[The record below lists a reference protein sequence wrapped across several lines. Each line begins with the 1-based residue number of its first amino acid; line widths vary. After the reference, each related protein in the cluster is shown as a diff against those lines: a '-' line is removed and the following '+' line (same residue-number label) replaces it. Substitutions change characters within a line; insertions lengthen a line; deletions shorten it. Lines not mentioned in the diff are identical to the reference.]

1 MFVAIGFKLPGL
13 EFCANMPA
21 AYWMSCGEKWMY
33 AFAIIVLGLV
43 VGVLVGLTG
52 AGGGTVIVP
61 ALVYLLGMDQHL
73 AQGTSL
79 LVLLPPTGLGALY
92 VYWKEREVDLRVGLV
107 CAAGFLLGGYAGGLV
122 AVRTPSRH
130 LSAFFG
136 LFLILAATLLW
147 REARNPDSDGG
158 RDA

>member
-1 MFVAIGFKLPGL
+1 MHVVVIV
-13 EFCANMPA
+13 
-21 AYWMSCGEKWMY
+21 
-33 AFAIIVLGLV
+33 VLGLA

-52 AGGGTVIVP
+52 AGGGTIIIP

-92 VYWKEREVDLRVGLV
+92 VYWKEREVDLPAGLV
-107 CAAGFLLGGYAGGLV
+107 CAAGFLVGGYAGGLI
-122 AVRTPSRH
+122 AVRTPSAH
-130 LSAFFG
+130 LGVLFG
-136 LFLILAATLLW
+136 LFLIFAATLLW
-147 REARNPDSDGG
+147 RQARKPDSDRG